1 MRYEEPVFRP
11 PSEAYSLIIQATI
24 GCSWNKCTFCGM
36 YKMKKFRVRDLE
48 EVKEDFRIAKKLYH
62 NVDRVFLADGN
73 ALVADTDYLL
83 EIANY
88 ANSLFKLERISCY
101 ANPTDLL
108 EKSKDELIKLRKA
121 GIKLLYV
128 GIESGDD
135 EILRKIRKGV
145 SSEEIYE
152 ACQKA
157 HECGFELSV
166 TVLTGI
172 GGRERMKEN
181 ALNTAKLLN
190 RIQPK
195 YTGVLTYIPV
205 PNTALYVKIKRG
217 EFELPN
223 AIENLL
229 ELRMLIENLE
239 AKTIFRC
246 NHASN
251 YLPIKGNMPEDKV
264 KLLKAIEYALAH
276 PELLK
281 PEWLRGL

>member
-1 MRYEEPVFRP
+1 
-11 PSEAYSLIIQATI
+11 
-24 GCSWNKCTFCGM
+24 
-36 YKMKKFRVRDLE
+36 MKKFRVRDLE

>member
-1 MRYEEPVFRP
+1 
-11 PSEAYSLIIQATI
+11 
-24 GCSWNKCTFCGM
+24 M
-36 YKMKKFRVRDLE
+36 YKMKKFRVREIDE
-48 EVKEDFRIAKKLYH
+48 IKEDFRIAKNLYG
-62 NVDRVFLADGN
+62 NYERIFLADGN
-73 ALVADTDYLL
+73 ALSAETDHLL
-83 EIANY
+83 QIANY
-88 ANSLFKLERISCY
+88 AKSLFKLERISCY
-101 ANPTDLL
+101 ANPMDIL
-108 EKSKDELIKLRKA
+108 EKSKNELTEIRKS

-135 EILRKIRKGV
+135 GILSSIRKGAN
-145 SSEEIYE
+145 SEEIYN

-172 GGRERMKEN
+172 GGRGKMKEN
-181 ALNTAKLLN
+181 AVNTARLLN

-205 PNTALYVKIKRG
+205 PNTPLYFKIKRG
-217 EFELPN
+217 EFDLPN

-229 ELRMLIENLE
+229 ELRILVENLE
-239 AKTIFRC
+239 ARTIFRC

-251 YLPIKGNMPEDKV
+251 YLPIKGNLPEDKV
-264 KLLKAIEYALAH
+264 KILKTIDYALKN
-276 PELLK
+276 PQMLK

>member
-1 MRYEEPVFRP
+1 MRYDEPVFRP

-36 YKMKKFRVRDLE
+36 YKMKDFRIRDIE
-48 EVKEDFRIAKKLYH
+48 EVKEDLRIAKKFYG
-62 NVDRVFLADGN
+62 NIDRIFLADGN
-73 ALVADTDYLL
+73 ALTADTDYLL

-88 ANSLFKLERISCY
+88 ANRLFKLDRISCY
-101 ANPTDLL
+101 ANPMDLL
-108 EKSKDELIKLRKA
+108 EKSKEELIQLRKA

-135 EILRKIRKGV
+135 EILKRIRKGATA
-145 SSEEIYE
+145 EEMFE

-181 ALNTAKLLN
+181 AIYTAKLLN

-195 YTGVLTYIPV
+195 YTGVLTYMPV
-205 PNTALYVKIKRG
+205 PNTALYVKIERG
-217 EFELPN
+217 EFALPN
-223 AIENLL
+223 AVENLQ
-229 ELRMLIENLE
+229 ELRMLVENLE

-251 YLPIKGNMPEDKV
+251 YLPIKGNMPEDK
-264 KLLKAIEYALAH
+264 LKVLKMIDYALAN
-276 PELLK
+276 PRVLK

>member
-1 MRYEEPVFRP
+1 
-11 PSEAYSLIIQATI
+11 
-24 GCSWNKCTFCGM
+24 
-36 YKMKKFRVRDLE
+36 MKKFRVRELE
-48 EVKEDFRIAKKLYH
+48 EVKEDFRIAKKFYG
-62 NVDRVFLADGN
+62 NVERVFLADGN
-73 ALVADTDYLL
+73 ALTADTDYLL

-88 ANSLFKLERISCY
+88 ANRLFRLERISCY
-101 ANPTDLL
+101 ANPMDLL
-108 EKSKDELIKLRKA
+108 EKSKEELIRLREA

-135 EILRKIRKGV
+135 EILAKIRKGAN
-145 SSEEIYE
+145 SEEIYE
-152 ACQKA
+152 ACKKA
-157 HECGFELSV
+157 HECGFDLSV

-172 GGRERMKEN
+172 GGRSKMKDN

-195 YTGVLTYIPV
+195 YTGVLTYMPV
-205 PNTALYVKIKRG
+205 PNTVLYVKIKRG

-223 AIENLL
+223 AIENLQ
-229 ELRMLIENLE
+229 ELRMLVENLE

-251 YLPIKGNMPEDKV
+251 YLPIKGTLPEDK
-264 KLLKAIEYALAH
+264 LRILKTIDYAIAH
-276 PELLK
+276 PQILK